1 MLEVV
6 VGVGV
11 VTLGLVALYLGT
23 RRRRTRA
30 SGRDD
35 VGPGVPPAAA
45 PAAVPQ
51 ASTGE
56 LPDTEAGRLIEAVG
70 GRSNIVGLDA
80 CITRLSIE
88 VADLSKVDKPALQK
102 LGAAGVLEVGS
113 TVRAIVGPRA
123 EALKSQM
130 QTLI

>member
-1 MLEVV
+1 
-6 VGVGV
+6 
-11 VTLGLVALYLGT
+11 
-23 RRRRTRA
+23 
-30 SGRDD
+30 
-35 VGPGVPPAAA
+35 
-45 PAAVPQ
+45 VPQ

-88 VADLSKVDKPALQK
+88 VADLAKVDKPALQK

-113 TVRAIVGPRA
+113 TVQAIVGPRA